1 MALQDLKDFALGLAT
16 YKSNLVAVLDTVNK
30 EINRQEDKRRREPT
44 TAEKFN
50 SKYSWQRTGGQRW
63 GSFFFAWLE

>member
-16 YKSNLVAVLDTVNK
+16 YKSNLVAVRDTVDK
-30 EINRQEDKRRREPT
+30 EIKRQEDKRKKPT

-50 SKYSWQRTGGQRW
+50 SKYSGQRTGGQRW